1 MPGQDG
7 VEYYGIIDEIYELN
21 FYGCKPLN
29 PVIFKC
35 YWFDPKVMRWTWA
48 SVGVVKIWQD
58 SILAG
63 DDVYIVVQQAT

>member
-48 SVGVVKIWQD
+48 SVGVVKI
-58 SILAG
+58 
-63 DDVYIVVQQAT
+63 